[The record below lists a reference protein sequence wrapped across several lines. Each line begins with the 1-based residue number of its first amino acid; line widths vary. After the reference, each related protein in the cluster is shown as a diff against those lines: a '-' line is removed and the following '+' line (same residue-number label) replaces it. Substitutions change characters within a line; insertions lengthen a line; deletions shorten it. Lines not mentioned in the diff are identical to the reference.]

1 VKPLQEVISGKDEG
15 VYQWLSINYVL
26 GKLDGAES
34 AGAGSAGT
42 GSAGTGPR
50 TVGALDMGG
59 ASLQIAMEVYPDDLL
74 QSLSVSFL

>member
-1 VKPLQEVISGKDEG
+1 MISGKDEG

-34 AGAGSAGT
+34 AGAGSAGA
-42 GSAGTGPR
+42 GSAGAGSAVTGPR

>member
-1 VKPLQEVISGKDEG
+1 MISGKDEG

-26 GKLDGAES
+26 GKLDGA
-34 AGAGSAGT
+34 GSDGT